1 MKTRSARFCLIAGFV
16 LGSSLTASAQPVESR
31 AVKIGGTVH
40 LSGVGARQAGQ
51 ALRELRAPLRAN
63 GLSLDDIVSL
73 DVWVTGTGAAAEA
86 AKVFRSTF
94 KRQPPAGTIGEVS
107 ALPGGGAVQIA
118 GVAVRGGKRV
128 IRPRHMENHQPFSP
142 GIFVDGALY
151 LSGQTSADPAT
162 GRLPA
167 GDIRKH
173 VTQALANSGSIL
185 RAADLDFSHVTQ
197 ANVILT
203 NPADFGPMSEPYR
216 VFMQPP
222 RPARV
227 PLGATRLLLDSPV
240 EITMRAR
247 REKGRPILPA
257 GMEPSENYSWGF
269 LIGNEL
275 YVAGIGSAKDQV
287 EKGVAEGLNRVRQ
300 IVERAGF
307 SMRDVV
313 EARVY
318 LSDIGNLEAV
328 NRAFRVHF
336 AGDRPPAR
344 AVVAVAQLP
353 AKLTVMM
360 SFTAAKP

>member
-1 MKTRSARFCLIAGFV
+1 MRNAGFCLIAGFV
-16 LGSSLTASAQPVESR
+16 LGSLTAGAQPVESR
-31 AVKIGGTVH
+31 AVKIGGTVY
-40 LSGVGARQAGQ
+40 LSGAGARQAGQ

-63 GLSLDDIVSL
+63 GLSLADIVSL
-73 DVWVTGTGAAAEA
+73 DVWVTGTGAAAEVTKA
-86 AKVFRSTF
+86 VRSAF
-94 KRQPPAGTIGEVS
+94 KRQPPAGTISEVS
-107 ALPGGGAVQIA
+107 ALPGGAAVQIA
-118 GVAVRGGKRV
+118 GVAVKGGKRV
-128 IRPRHMENHQPFSP
+128 IRPKHMENHQPFSP

-162 GRLPA
+162 GRLPV

-173 VTQALANSGSIL
+173 VTQSLENAGSVL
-185 RAADLDFSHVTQ
+185 REAGLDFSNVTQ

-216 VFMQPP
+216 VFTQPP

-227 PLGATRLLLDSPV
+227 PLGAIRLPFDSPV

-247 REKGRPILPA
+247 REKGRPILPG
-257 GMEPSENYSWGF
+257 GMEPSDNYSRGF
-269 LIGNEL
+269 LSGNEL
-275 YVAGIGSAKDQV
+275 YVAGIGSAKDHV
-287 EKGVAEGLNRVRQ
+287 EEGVAEGLDRVRK
-300 IVERAGF
+300 IVEAAGF

-318 LSDIGNLEAV
+318 LSDIGNLEGV
-328 NRAFRVHF
+328 NRAFRAHF

-360 SFTAAKP
+360 SFTAARP